1 MTCDS
6 IRPLLEAHADGEL
19 DLVRQLEV
27 EAHLA
32 ACPACAAAAAALAA
46 RRAALRGALP
56 RFPAPAALRGRV
68 LAGLRA
74 AEPVPA
80 SAKVVRFPVWAPAAL
95 AAALAAAALLGFS
108 WGSHQSRSAARFAEA
123 FGDHA
128 RSLQAGHLVDVVST
142 DQHTV
147 KPWFMGKL
155 DFSPPVLDLASS
167 GFPLAGGRLERIDGR
182 AAAALVFHRR
192 LHVVNLLIWPADAGP
207 ATTREEQANG
217 FNAASWSQ
225 GGLNFLAV
233 SEIPMADLETFA
245 AAYRS
250 QAR

>member
-1 MTCDS
+1 
-6 IRPLLEAHADGEL
+6 
-19 DLVRQLEV
+19 
-27 EAHLA
+27 
-32 ACPACAAAAAALAA
+32 
-46 RRAALRGALP
+46 
-56 RFPAPAALRGRV
+56 
-68 LAGLRA
+68 
-74 AEPVPA
+74 
-80 SAKVVRFPVWAPAAL
+80 VVRFPVWAPAAL
-95 AAALAAAALLGFS
+95 AASLAAAALLGFS
-108 WGSHQSRSAARFAEA
+108 WGSHRARSDARFAEA

-233 SEIPMADLETFA
+233 SDIPMTDLETFA